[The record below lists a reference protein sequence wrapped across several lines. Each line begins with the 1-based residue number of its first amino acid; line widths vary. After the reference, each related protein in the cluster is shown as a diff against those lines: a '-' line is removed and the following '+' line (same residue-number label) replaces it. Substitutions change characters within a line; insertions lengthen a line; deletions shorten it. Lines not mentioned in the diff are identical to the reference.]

1 LRQLAVS
8 GPQKRG
14 LENEAGSF
22 QKRTELD
29 HEKGLTYFS
38 ITKHIASNQI
48 CILVYS
54 KTSLK
59 CKSIMQIIVFLN

>member
-38 ITKHIASNQI
+38 ITKHIASNQK
-48 CILVYS
+48 CNLAYS
-54 KTSLK
+54 RNSLK
-59 CKSIMQIIVFLN
+59 CTSFMQIILFLN